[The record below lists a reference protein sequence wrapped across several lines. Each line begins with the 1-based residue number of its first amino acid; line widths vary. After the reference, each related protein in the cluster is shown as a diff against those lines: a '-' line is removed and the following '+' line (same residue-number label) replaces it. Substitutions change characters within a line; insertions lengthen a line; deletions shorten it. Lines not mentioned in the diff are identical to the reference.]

1 MFKFFKPVLLSLL
14 LFANASFSLDP
25 MKPPAW
31 SAVSEKGSPIERNKF
46 KLQQI
51 LNSKNRS
58 VAIIND
64 TLVVPGQVIDGAT
77 VTQITGELVK
87 VRYKGR
93 IVTLTMK
100 TENMTST
107 TKEFHR
113 EK

>member
-1 MFKFFKPVLLSLL
+1 MFSLLKPVVIALMFFST
-14 LFANASFSLDP
+14 ASFSQDP
-25 MKPPAW
+25 MRPPTW
-31 SAVSEKGSPIERNKF
+31 SAGSQQSSPVDRRQF

-51 LNSKNRS
+51 LSSKNRN
-58 VAIIND
+58 VAVIND

-77 VTQITGELVK
+77 VTHITDKLVK

-93 IVTLTMK
+93 SVTLTMK